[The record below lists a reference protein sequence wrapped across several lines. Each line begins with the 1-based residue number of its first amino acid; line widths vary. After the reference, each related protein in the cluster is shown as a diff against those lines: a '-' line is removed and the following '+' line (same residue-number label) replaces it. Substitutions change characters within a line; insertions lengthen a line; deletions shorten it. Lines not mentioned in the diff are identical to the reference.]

1 MRAPR
6 AAWRERVRALQ
17 RETYTLALAARHPRT
32 PWYAR
37 LWVALVVG
45 YALCPLDLVPDFVPV
60 LGQLDD
66 LLLVPLGILVA
77 IRLIPPP
84 VLAECRQQARQTMD
98 AGSTSAVRV
107 ATLAVAAIWF
117 AVLVLVAWLLGR
129 HLRG

>member
-1 MRAPR
+1 
-6 AAWRERVRALQ
+6 
-17 RETYTLALAARHPRT
+17 
-32 PWYAR
+32 
-37 LWVALVVG
+37 
-45 YALCPLDLVPDFVPV
+45 VPDFVPV

-117 AVLVLVAWLLGR
+117 AALVLVAWLLGR